1 MSNRKEEYLTFLKEL
16 IALPSVSAKH
26 EKLPET
32 AALLGQALEKLGG
45 QVEIDDSYFAP
56 LVIAH
61 FNSNQADAKN
71 LIIYNHYDVQPAEPF
86 NLWDQDPWTLTEKDG
101 HLIGRGVDDDKG
113 NITARFTALAEYL
126 DENDGQLPVNI
137 TFLIEGSEET
147 ASQHLDDY
155 LAKYPE
161 LKADLIIWESGNKDE
176 QGQIELGGGNKGI
189 VTFDVTA
196 KTAGIDLHSS
206 LATVVDSAAWRLSQ
220 GLATLFDPKTGRIQ
234 VPNFYED
241 VIAPNQREKDLVA
254 ALPGTKEEFIKG
266 HQITAPLL
274 TDKRGDDWKEA
285 LYFEPSINIEG
296 ISSGY
301 EDQGVKTV
309 LPAEATAKLEARL
322 VPGMDPDKTLKQ
334 IQDYLIDQG
343 FADLTVTK
351 TLGQPGYRSDMSDPE
366 IKKVIDLAKDFYPGE
381 PVVFPT
387 SPGTGPMAYVNNAI
401 KAPIIS
407 LGVGYQGALDHA
419 PNENI
424 RLTDYEDN
432 IKFVKLI
439 IGSYA
444 NH

>member
-1 MSNRKEEYLTFLKEL
+1 MTNRKEEYLDLLNEL

-26 EKLPET
+26 DSLPET
-32 AALLGQALEKLGG
+32 AQVLGNALTKLGG
-45 QVEIDDSYFAP
+45 KVTIDDSYFAP
-56 LVIAH
+56 LVIGQ
-61 FNSNQADAKN
+61 FDSDQADAKN

-86 NLWDQDPWTLTEKDG
+86 DLWEQDPWTLTEKDG

-113 NITARFTALAEYL
+113 NITARLTALAEYL
-126 DENDGQLPVNI
+126 DENQGKLPVNI
-137 TFLIEGSEET
+137 TFLFEGSEET

-155 LAKYPE
+155 LAKHPE
-161 LKADLIIWESGNKDE
+161 LKADLIIWESGNKDD
-176 QGQIELGGGNKGI
+176 QGQIELGGGTKGI

-196 KTAGIDLHSS
+196 KTGKIDLHSS
-206 LATVVDSAAWRLSQ
+206 LAVVADSAAWRLSQ
-220 GLATLFDPKTGRIQ
+220 GLATLFDPKTGKIQ
-234 VPNFYED
+234 VPGFYDD
-241 VIAPNQREKDLVA
+241 VVVPNQREKDLVN
-254 ALPGTKEEFIKG
+254 ALPGTKEDFIKG
-266 HQITAPLL
+266 YQITAPLL
-274 TDKRGDDWKEA
+274 SDKRGVDWKEA

-296 ISSGY
+296 ISAGY
-301 EDQGVKTV
+301 EEAGVKTV
-309 LPAEATAKLEARL
+309 LPAEAHAKLEARL
-322 VPGMDPDKTLKQ
+322 VPGMDPDKTLQQ
-334 IQDYLIDQG
+334 IKDYLADQG
-343 FADLTVTK
+343 FGDLIVEK

-366 IKKVIDLAKDFYPGE
+366 IIKVINLAKELYPGE
-381 PVVFPT
+381 PVVSPT

-444 NH
+444 N

>member
-1 MSNRKEEYLTFLKEL
+1 MTNRKEEYLDLLNEL

-26 EKLPET
+26 DSLPET
-32 AALLGQALEKLGG
+32 AQVLGNALTKLGG
-45 QVEIDDSYFAP
+45 KVNIDDSYFAP
-56 LVIAH
+56 LVIGQ
-61 FNSNQADAKN
+61 FDSDQADAKN

-86 NLWDQDPWTLTEKDG
+86 DLWEQDPWTLTEKDG

-113 NITARFTALAEYL
+113 NITARLTALAEYL
-126 DENDGQLPVNI
+126 DENQGKLPVNI
-137 TFLIEGSEET
+137 TFLFEGSEET

-155 LAKYPE
+155 LAKHPE
-161 LKADLIIWESGNKDE
+161 LKADLIIWESGNKDD
-176 QGQIELGGGNKGI
+176 QGQIELGGGTKGI

-196 KTAGIDLHSS
+196 KTGKIDLHSS
-206 LATVVDSAAWRLSQ
+206 LAVVADSAAWRLSQ
-220 GLATLFDPKTGRIQ
+220 GLATLFDPKTGKIQ
-234 VPNFYED
+234 VPGFYDD
-241 VIAPNQREKDLVA
+241 VVVPNQREKDLVN
-254 ALPGTKEEFIKG
+254 ALPGTKEDFIKG
-266 HQITAPLL
+266 YQITAPLL
-274 TDKRGDDWKEA
+274 SDKRGVDWKEA

-296 ISSGY
+296 ISAGY
-301 EDQGVKTV
+301 EEAGVKTV
-309 LPAEATAKLEARL
+309 LPAEAHAKLEARL
-322 VPGMDPDKTLKQ
+322 VPGMDPDKTLQQ
-334 IQDYLIDQG
+334 IKDYLADQG
-343 FADLTVTK
+343 FGDLIVEK

-366 IKKVIDLAKDFYPGE
+366 IIKVINLAKELYPGE
-381 PVVFPT
+381 PVVSPT

-444 NH
+444 N